1 MQVAVLLPSSVVTVI
16 VAVPFATAVTFPFA
30 STVATFASLVLKFTF
45 LFVAFAGATVA
56 FSSTV

>member
-1 MQVAVLLPSSVVTVI
+1 MLPSSVVTVI